1 LRRLF
6 AKTGHFEW
14 YRDFSPFAPEL
25 QKFILFDIRSS
36 VWQRLSKSV
45 KVDTFVAMAAAPKPI
60 TEQRKE
66 YLDSWKEIAVFLNR
80 GVRTVQRWEREE
92 NLPVHRHNHKKRGTV
107 SALASEIMVWL
118 SNRDNGSKT
127 NQAIEIAPSVQTEN
141 GICRIV
147 LEKLRP

>member
-1 LRRLF
+1 
-6 AKTGHFEW
+6 
-14 YRDFSPFAPEL
+14 
-25 QKFILFDIRSS
+25 
-36 VWQRLSKSV
+36 
-45 KVDTFVAMAAAPKPI
+45 MAAAPKPI

-118 SNRDNGSKT
+118 INRDNRPKTIKPSKSP
-127 NQAIEIAPSVQTEN
+127 PSVQTEN
-141 GICRIV
+141 
-147 LEKLRP
+147 ES